1 MLSAKALVLIIFHKG
16 KIQLSFGFFHFSNL
30 CKQFSR
36 GRTEFLGELTAR
48 ELGELNAFF
57 ASFLRKEQA
66 RKHQQKD
73 KLRKSIIAV
82 AYDMGRDVDFA
93 KGWCE
98 KYGTKGQ
105 KRKFNEYSEQ
115 ELYALLQKLE
125 KVRDSYKIKPKKS

>member
-1 MLSAKALVLIIFHKG
+1 MS
-16 KIQLSFGFFHFSNL
+16 
-30 CKQFSR
+30 
-36 GRTEFLGELTAR
+36 ELTAR

-66 RKHQQKD
+66 RKHEQKD
-73 KLRKSIIAV
+73 RLRKSIIAV

-115 ELYALLQKLE
+115 ELYALLKKIE
-125 KVRDSYKIKPKKS
+125 KVRDSYKTKPKKS